1 MQLATLLNQDLI
13 FFHVEGND
21 RETIYNRLISLMAKN
36 MSLPYSPEQ
45 VVNDIIEREDSID
58 VVYEKGFAYPHMRYP
73 QLIDLNIVVGI
84 LKEPVLLK
92 ENDREATRFIVCS
105 LISSET
111 SVIYLKVLAAFS
123 RYFLSSPNAL
133 DELVNTGSPKAM
145 IDFLLAKNIEVKHT
159 LCAED
164 VMRRNVLAVKP
175 SDSISS
181 ALDIFA
187 KEKVEAIPVVDE
199 SGAFVG
205 VISPEMII
213 RKAVPDYIMMLDNL
227 NFLSNFEPFE
237 AVLREEQSILVKEV
251 MKPTRNTIHP
261 NTPLIQFTL
270 RLLKDKENILFV
282 VHEGKLCGTVSSIE
296 LVSNVLRG

>member
-21 RETIYNRLISLMAKN
+21 REMIYNHLISLMAKS
-36 MSLPYSPEQ
+36 MTLPYPPAQ
-45 VVNDIIEREDSID
+45 VVKDIIAREDSID
-58 VVYEKGFAYPHMRYP
+58 VVYEKGFACPHMRYP
-73 QLIDLNIVVGI
+73 QLMDLNIVIGV

-92 ENDREATRFIVCS
+92 RNDREATRFIVCS

-111 SVIYLKVLAAFS
+111 SVIYLKALAAFS
-123 RYFLSSPNAL
+123 RYFLSAPDAL
-133 DELVNTGSPKAM
+133 DKLVNTASPKAL
-145 IDFLLAKNIEVKHT
+145 IDFLVAKNIEVKHT

-164 VMRRNVLAVKP
+164 VMLRDVTTVKP
-175 SDSISS
+175 SDTISS

-187 KEKVEAIPVVDE
+187 KEKVDAIPVVD
-199 SGAFVG
+199 GKGDFVG

-237 AVLREEQSILVKEV
+237 ALLREEQSILVKEV
-251 MKPTRNTIHP
+251 MKQTRNTIHP

-270 RLLKDKENILFV
+270 RLLKEKENVLFV

-296 LVSNVLRG
+296 LVSKVLRG